1 MVIVVEVVIV
11 ANQALEFNKLI
22 ALFSWREAERN
33 FGRRQMWVS
42 VPSQPPNAESCDIGT
57 CISSLLYGSHFLIF
71 ENGENI

>member
-1 MVIVVEVVIV
+1 MVIVVDIVIV

-42 VPSQPPNAESCDIGT
+42 VPSQPPNGELCEIEHE
-57 CISSLLYGSHFLIF
+57 LVHLYGSHFLIF